1 MKVRSCTLSDL
12 DWLKAKATAFNNTHF
27 DIPLCENKLHAY
39 LTALIVNPMGVAL
52 RSDTGAIVGVLTE
65 DPLRNWEVL
74 VETAWYSEGTD
85 GVRLLKAFETI
96 GLEAGV
102 DEIRMTTL
110 QKNNIVGQLLKKR
123 GYVPIETSH
132 RLIL

>member
-1 MKVRSCTLSDL
+1 MKVRECKLQDL
-12 DWLKAKATAFNNTHF
+12 EWLKNKAVAFNDTHF
-27 DIPLCENKLHAY
+27 DIPLCSNKLHAY

-52 RSDTGAIVGVLTE
+52 RTDTGAIVGVLTE
-65 DPLRNWEVL
+65 DPLRTWEVL
-74 VETAWYSEGTD
+74 VETAWYSEGKD
-85 GVRLLKAFETI
+85 GIRLLKAFETV

-110 QKNNIVGQLLKKR
+110 QKNDIVGQLLKKR
-123 GYVPIETSH
+123 GYAPIETSH